1 VSQRREGDGGPRE
14 GGGKVLMIC
23 TADLTVPTATRVH
36 FLSVARGFRRRGRDV
51 ELFCVGDVPVEYGL
65 TVNAVAP
72 RPARGAVR
80 GRLGVFAR
88 HFALLLRHLP
98 RLRRT
103 HHDFIYIRT
112 SSLTLPAVLVAK
124 CLLRG
129 PVVTEH
135 NGWIADEGRVLGLP
149 RWSAWAQARLQRA
162 EARVSDLV
170 RGVTLG
176 MKRILVEEGIAWEK
190 IFVVGNGTD
199 TTALRPVDKAAACA
213 RMGLSADRPTV
224 GFVGNLVPWQ
234 GIERLLAVMPAL
246 LAEVPD
252 LLVVVAGGGASLE
265 SLERRADELG
275 VAHAVHFHGWFPHE
289 QAGDLINCF
298 DVAVAPFV
306 EERNARVGL
315 SPLKIRDYAAC
326 GRAIV
331 TTRLPGLAELGAE
344 GVLVDCDT
352 SDPNVLAAE
361 LLTLLRDPD
370 RRAELGARARAKA
383 EADFDWQA
391 IADAILDAVAS
402 GPARARPLAAHV
414 IPSLQTG
421 GAERMLT
428 NYLTH
433 SDGAGLDHAVVALMG
448 RRGFADAIELR
459 GIPVI
464 ELGMDRTVPSALGAL
479 CRLRRALRAL
489 DPDVLDGWMYHGI
502 VFGWL
507 GMLGVGR
514 RNRGP
519 RARLIQIRCT
529 LMQLDKYGLALK
541 ANYRLSRRLAHRA
554 TEVVYNSN
562 AGRRQHIEAGFPAEK
577 ALVVRNGVDTGL
589 FRPDPAARARLREEW
604 GVGPD
609 EVLVCTVARYDPM
622 KGYDLLARAADALAG
637 TCRFVAAGLDTE
649 RKLLPHPNLIRLGM
663 RRDIPAVLA
672 ACDVFCLPSTF
683 GEGFPNVVI
692 EAMATGL
699 VPVAFDVGES
709 AEIVG
714 EYGVVARPITAE
726 ALREAL
732 AEAVTRLRAD
742 LPPGPAIRASVV
754 ERYGID
760 RAVATYDGLYRRL
773 SGLD

>member
-1 VSQRREGDGGPRE
+1 MSERAERDGGRPE
-14 GGGKVLMIC
+14 DGGKVLMIC
-23 TADLTVPTATRVH
+23 TSDLTVPTATRVH
-36 FLSVARGFRRRGRDV
+36 FLSVARGFRRRGREV
-51 ELFCVGDVPVEYGL
+51 ELFCVGEVPAEYGL
-65 TVNAVAP
+65 TVNAIAP
-72 RPARGAVR
+72 RPARGMLR

-98 RLRRT
+98 RLRRVR
-103 HHDFIYIRT
+103 HDFVYIRT

-124 CLLRG
+124 YLLRG

-162 EARVSDLV
+162 EARASDLV

-190 IFVVGNGTD
+190 IVVVGNGTD
-199 TTALRPVDKAAACA
+199 TAALRPADKADACA
-213 RMGLSADRPTV
+213 RMGLPGDRPTV

-234 GIERLLAVMPAL
+234 GVERLLEAMPAL

-252 LLVVVAGGGASLE
+252 LLAVVAGGGPSLE
-265 SLERRADELG
+265 SLKRRADDLG
-275 VAHAVHFHGWFPHE
+275 IAHAVHFHGWFPNE

-306 EERNARVGL
+306 EERNARIGL

-352 SDPNVLAAE
+352 SDPRTLTAEILA
-361 LLTLLRDPD
+361 LLRDPV
-370 RRAELGARARAKA
+370 RRADLGARARAKA

-391 IADAILDAVAS
+391 IADAILEAVSA
-402 GPARARPLAAHV
+402 GPARARPLVAHLM
-414 IPSLQTG
+414 PSLQTG

-448 RRGFADAIELR
+448 RRGFAEAIELR

-464 ELGMDRTVPSALGAL
+464 EIGMGRTFGSTLGAL
-479 CRLRRALRAL
+479 GRLRRVLRAL
-489 DPDVLDGWMYHGI
+489 DPDVVDGWMYHGA

-507 GMLGVGR
+507 GMLGLGR
-514 RNRGP
+514 RNRGL

-529 LMQLDKYGLALK
+529 LMQLDKYGLALW
-541 ANYRLSRRLAHRA
+541 ASYRLTGRLAREA

-562 AGRRQHIEAGFPAEK
+562 AGRRQHLEAGFPADK
-577 ALVVRNGVDTGL
+577 ALVVRNGVDTDL
-589 FRPDPAARARLREEW
+589 FRPDPAARARLRAEW
-604 GVGPD
+604 GVSGG

-622 KGYDLLARAADALAG
+622 KGYDLLVRAADALAG

-649 RKLLPHPNLIRLGM
+649 RKLPSHPNLIRLGM

-692 EAMATGL
+692 EAMAAGL

-709 AEIVG
+709 AEIIG
-714 EYGVVARPITAE
+714 EHGVVARPITDE
-726 ALREAL
+726 ALQAAL
-732 AEAVTRLRAD
+732 GEAVARLRAD
-742 LPPGPAIRASVV
+742 PPPGPAIRASVV
-754 ERYGID
+754 ERYGIAQ
-760 RAVATYDGLYRRL
+760 AVATYDALYRRL
-773 SGLD
+773 AGLD